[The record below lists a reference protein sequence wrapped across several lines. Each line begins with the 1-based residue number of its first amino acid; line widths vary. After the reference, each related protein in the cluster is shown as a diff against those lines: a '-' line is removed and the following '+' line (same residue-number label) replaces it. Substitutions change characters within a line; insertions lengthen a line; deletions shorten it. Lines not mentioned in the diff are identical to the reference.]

1 MRPMTLDSSLR
12 ELRAPRS
19 GRSYRLNRVLSHG
32 LLYLLLIAGSFV
44 ILFPFLWML
53 SSSFKPD
60 KDIFNFPI
68 QWIPPNLFPQNY
80 VRVWNNIHYGRLLA
94 NTTFL
99 TTMVTGLQILTCTLA
114 GYAFAKIQFPEN
126 RILFVLYLATLM
138 VPYQVVMIPQFT
150 IIRLAGLMNS
160 HWAIILIQAFS
171 PFGVFMMRQFFL
183 NIPMELSEAA
193 RIDGLG
199 ELGIYWRIIMPLS
212 KPALASLA
220 IFTAV
225 FVWNDFLTP
234 LIYLNSASKWTIQLG
249 LRSLFAE
256 YTADYGGVMAGAVLA
271 ILPVLVLYLFL
282 QRFFIEGIA
291 MSGIKG

>member
-1 MRPMTLDSSLR
+1 MGKLTLTRANWTSARHSTWGLR
-12 ELRAPRS
+12 VSRITRRS
-19 GRSYRLNRVLSHG
+19 
-32 LLYLLLIAGSFV
+32 LLYILLSVACFV
-44 ILFPFLWML
+44 MLFPFLWML

-60 KDIFNFPI
+60 KEIFEFPI
-68 QWIPPNLFPQNY
+68 RWIPENLYPQNY
-80 VRVWNNIHYGRLLA
+80 VRVWNNIHYGRLLL

-99 TTMVTGLQILTCTLA
+99 TVMVTSLQIFTCTLA
-114 GYAFAKIQFPEN
+114 GYAFAKIPFPEN
-126 RILFVLYLATLM
+126 RIAFVCYLATLM
-138 VPYQVVMIPQFT
+138 VPFQVVMIPQFT
-150 IIRLAGLMNS
+150 IIRTLGLMNT

-193 RIDGLG
+193 RVDGLNQ
-199 ELGIYWRIIMPLS
+199 LGIYARIILPLS
-212 KPALASLA
+212 KPAIASLA
-220 IFTAV
+220 IFTSVA
-225 FVWNDFLTP
+225 VWNDFLTP
-234 LIYLNSASKWTIQLG
+234 LIYLNTAAKWTIQLG

-271 ILPVLVLYLFL
+271 ILPVLLVFLLL

>member
-1 MRPMTLDSSLR
+1 MQKPFWVFVSSTRLMN
-12 ELRAPRS
+12 RAR
-19 GRSYRLNRVLSHG
+19 RL
-32 LLYLLLIAGSFV
+32 LLYALLTAASLV
-44 ILFPFLWML
+44 MLFPFAWML

-60 KDIFNFPI
+60 ADIFNFPI
-68 QWIPPNLFPQNY
+68 QWIPPNMFPQNY
-80 VRVWNNIHYGRLLA
+80 VRVWQSIHYGQLLS

-99 TTMVTGLQILTCTLA
+99 AVMITSLQILTSTLA

-126 RILFVLYLATLM
+126 RVIFLCYLATLM
-138 VPYQVVMIPQFT
+138 VPYQVIMIPQFVT
-150 IIRLAGLMNS
+150 IRLMHLMNT

-199 ELGIYWRIIMPLS
+199 DFGIYYRIILPLS
-212 KPALASLA
+212 KPAIASLA
-220 IFTAV
+220 IFTSVA
-225 FVWNDFLTP
+225 VWNDFLTP
-234 LIYLNSASKWTIQLG
+234 LIYLNSTSKWTIQLG
-249 LRSLFAE
+249 LRNMFAE

-271 ILPVLVLYLFL
+271 ILPILLVFILL
-282 QRFFIEGIA
+282 QRYFIEGIA